1 MRIPPFWVKERREIS
16 GRIFRL
22 HGLSFDSQEDARRRL
37 EEKVVLWQDMLAAP
51 PGVDL
56 LMVSELRQELR
67 RLDECNHPYSAAILE
82 PIEQQLDEENII
94 TRNRYGC
101 LVLNSERVCFAD
113 VDRFSR
119 GLWASLFGSR
129 EKDEQKLIKAIETL
143 CGKFPSLSA
152 RLYRTAHG
160 WRVMLKEPALTL
172 LSEREAYLFKALHAD
187 PLYVKLC
194 ATQRCWRARLSP
206 KPFHRGLKRFPS
218 MLYSQQKAAEWV
230 AAYEQATAG
239 LGVCRLVETFGPVL
253 DDPVV
258 ALHDAATRAL
268 TPELVLA

>member
-1 MRIPPFWVKERREIS
+1 MKIPPFWVKERREIC

-22 HGLSFDSQEDARRRL
+22 HGLSFESQEDARRRL
-37 EEKVVLWQDMLAAP
+37 EEKAFLWQAVLSAP
-51 PGVDL
+51 VEAGAQRI
-56 LMVSELRQELR
+56 SELRRELR

-82 PIEQQLDEENII
+82 PIEQQIDEENII

-101 LVLNSERVCFAD
+101 QVLNSERVCFAD

-119 GLWASLFGSR
+119 GIWASLFGSR
-129 EKDEQKLIKAIETL
+129 EKDEQKLIKAISSL
-143 CGKFPSLSA
+143 CRESSSLSA

-160 WRVMLKEPALTL
+160 WRVMLKEPSLTL
-172 LSEREAYLFKALHAD
+172 LSERESYLFKALHAD

-218 MLYSQQKAAEWV
+218 MLDSHQQAVVWV

-258 ALHDAATRAL
+258 ELHDAATRAL

>member
-1 MRIPPFWVKERREIS
+1 MKIPPFWVKERREIA
-16 GRIFRL
+16 GQTFRL
-22 HGLSFDSQEDARRRL
+22 HGLSFESQEDARRRL
-37 EEKVVLWQDMLAAP
+37 EEKVVLWQDMLEAP

-56 LMVSELRQELR
+56 QMVSELRQELR

-82 PIEQQLDEENII
+82 PIEQLLDEENII

-101 LVLNSERVCFAD
+101 QVLNSERVCFAD

-119 GLWASLFGSR
+119 GLWAALFPSR
-129 EKDEQKLIKAIETL
+129 EKDEQKLIKAIGKL
-143 CGKFPSLSA
+143 CRESSSLSA

-194 ATQRCWRARLSP
+194 STQRCWRARLSP

-218 MLYSQQKAAEWV
+218 MLDSQQKAVEWV
-230 AAYEQATAG
+230 AAYEQVTAG

-258 ALHDAATRAL
+258 ELHDAATRAL

>member
-1 MRIPPFWVKERREIS
+1 MRIPPFWVKERREIC

-22 HGLSFDSQEDARRRL
+22 HGLSFESQEEARRRL
-37 EEKVVLWQDMLAAP
+37 EEKAFLWQSVLVAP
-51 PGVDL
+51 VDAGSQRI
-56 LMVSELRQELR
+56 SELRSALR
-67 RLDECNHPYSAAILE
+67 RLDECAHPYSAAILE
-82 PIEQQLDEENII
+82 PIEQQIDEENVI

-101 LVLNSERVCFAD
+101 QVLNSERVCFAD

-119 GLWASLFGSR
+119 GLWATLFPSR
-129 EKDEQKLIKAIETL
+129 EKDEQKLIKGIRDL
-143 CGKFPSLSA
+143 CRASSSLSA

-160 WRVMLKEPALTL
+160 WRVMLRESSLTL

-218 MLYSQQKAAEWV
+218 MLDSQQKASEWV
-230 AAYEQATAG
+230 ATYEQATAG

-268 TPELVLA
+268 TPDLELA